1 MKNTL
6 KWTLALALAVPVVG
20 CKKESKPA
28 EGEKPAATA
37 QPQQQVDMAA
47 LEKAAEKWVN
57 DEFQPSTLTRE
68 QQLAEMKWFREA
80 AAPYRGMTITVVS
93 ESIDT
98 HVYESKTMAK
108 AFEEITGIK
117 LKHDLI
123 QEGDVIEKLQT
134 QMQSGRSIY
143 DMYVNDSDLIGT
155 HVRYGHV
162 VPLSD
167 FMTGEGKDVTLP
179 TLDIND
185 FMGKSFVTG
194 PDGKMYQLPD
204 QQFANL
210 YWFRQDWFSRP
221 DFKERFKKKYGYE
234 LGVPVNWSAY
244 EDIAEFF
251 TNDVK
256 ELDGTRVYG
265 HMDYGKKDP
274 SLGWRFTDAWLSMAG
289 VGDKGFPN
297 GKPVDE
303 WGIRVEGCHPA
314 GASVA
319 RGGETNGPAAVYALT
334 KYIDWLKKYAP
345 PQAAGMTFSEAGPVP
360 GQGNVAQQIFWYTA
374 FTAPLT
380 KAGLP
385 VVNADGT
392 PKWRMAPSP
401 HGPYWQ
407 EGTKLGYQDT
417 GSWTMLKSTPLER
430 RKAAWLYAQF
440 TVAKSTSLKKFLVGL
455 TPIRDSDIRSEHV
468 TKVADKLGGLVEFYR
483 SPAREAWTP
492 TGTNVPDYP
501 KLAQL
506 WWQNISLAVEGEKTP
521 QQAMDSLAEQMDDVL
536 GRLERAGMQNCPPK
550 LNPKKEPKE
559 WLDSPGAPHAKV
571 ANEKPKGETVPYEQ
585 LLAAWKA
592 GRVK

>member
-6 KWTLALALAVPVVG
+6 RWTLALALAVPAVG
-20 CKKESKPA
+20 CKKESKPEDGA
-28 EGEKPAATA
+28 KPAATA
-37 QPQQQVDMAA
+37 QQQQVDTAA
-47 LEKAAEKWVN
+47 LEKAAEKWV
-57 DEFQPSTLTRE
+57 DEEFKPSTLTRE
-68 QQLAEMKWFREA
+68 QQLAELKWFREA
-80 AAPYRGMTITVVS
+80 AAPYRGTTINVVS
-93 ESIDT
+93 ETIDT

-117 LKHDLI
+117 VKHDLI

-134 QMQSGRSIY
+134 QLQSRQNIY

-167 FMTGEGKDVTLP
+167 FMAGEGKDVTLP
-179 TLDIND
+179 MLDIDD

-194 PDGKMYQLPD
+194 PDGKLYQLPD

-221 DFKERFKKKYGYE
+221 DLRERFKKKYGYE

-251 TNDVK
+251 SNDVK
-256 ELDGTRVYG
+256 ELDGVRVYG

-289 VGDKGFPN
+289 VGDKGLPN

-303 WGIRVEGCHPA
+303 WGIRVEGCNPA

-360 GQGNVAQQIFWYTA
+360 GQGNVAQQIFWYTG
-374 FTAPLT
+374 FTAALT
-380 KAGLP
+380 RPGLP
-385 VVNADGT
+385 VVNADGS

-440 TVAKSTSLKKFLVGL
+440 TVAKTTSLKKFLVGL
-455 TPIRDSDIRSEHV
+455 TPVRDSDVRSEHV
-468 TKVADKLGGLVEFYR
+468 TKVADRYGGLVEFYR
-483 SPAREAWTP
+483 SPARVAWTP

-559 WLDSPGAPHAKV
+559 WLDAPGAPHAKL

-585 LLAAWKA
+585 LLQAWKE
-592 GRVK
+592 GRAK

>member
-1 MKNTL
+1 MKKTV
-6 KWTLALALAVPVVG
+6 WTLAVALAVPMAG

-28 EGEKPAATA
+28 DAEKPAAAA
-37 QPQQQVDMAA
+37 QPQQVDTAA
-47 LEKAAEKWVN
+47 LEKAAEKWV
-57 DEFQPSTLTRE
+57 DEEFQPSTLSRE
-68 QQLAEMKWFREA
+68 QQLAEMKWFRDA
-80 AAPYRGMTITVVS
+80 AAPFRGQTINVVS

-98 HVYESKTMAK
+98 HVYESKTLAK
-108 AFEEITGIK
+108 AFTEITGIT
-117 LKHDLI
+117 LKHDII

-162 VPLSD
+162 VPLTD
-167 FMTGEGKDVTLP
+167 FMEGEGKDVTLP
-179 TLDIND
+179 TLDIDD

-210 YWFRQDWFSRP
+210 YWFRHDWFSRP
-221 DFKERFKKKYGYE
+221 DLRERFKKKYGYE

-244 EDIAEFF
+244 EDIADFF

-256 ELDGTRVYG
+256 EIDGVKVYG

-289 VGDKGFPN
+289 AGDKGLPN

-303 WGIRVEGCHPA
+303 WGIRVEGCNPV
-314 GASVA
+314 GASVT
-319 RGGETNGPAAVYALT
+319 RGGDTNGPASVYALT

-360 GQGNVAQQIFWYTA
+360 GQGNIAQQIFWYTG
-374 FTAPLT
+374 FTAPLM
-380 KAGLP
+380 KPGLP
-385 VVNADGT
+385 VVDDKGL

-401 HGPYWQ
+401 HGPYWE
-407 EGTKLGYQDT
+407 EGMKLGYQDT

-440 TVAKSTSLKKFLVGL
+440 VVAKTTSLKKFMVGL

-468 TKVADKLGGLVEFYR
+468 TKVADKFGGLVEFYR
-483 SPAREAWTP
+483 SPARVSWTP

-521 QQAMDSLAEQMDDVL
+521 QEAMDTLASQMDDVM
-536 GRLERAGMQNCPPK
+536 GRLERAGMKNCPPK
-550 LNPKKEPKE
+550 LNEVKDAKF
-559 WLDSPGAPHAKV
+559 WFDAPGAPKPKL

-585 LLAAWKA
+585 LIQAWKE

>member
-1 MKNTL
+1 M
-6 KWTLALALAVPVVG
+6 ALAVPVAG

-28 EGEKPAATA
+28 EGDKPAATA
-37 QPQQQVDMAA
+37 QPQVDLAA
-47 LEKAAEKWVN
+47 LEKAAEKWV
-57 DEFQPSTLTRE
+57 DEEFQPSTLTRE

-80 AAPYRGMTITVVS
+80 AAPFRGQTINVVS

-98 HVYESKTMAK
+98 HVYESKTLAK
-108 AFEEITGIK
+108 AFSEITGIN
-117 LKHDLI
+117 LKHDII

-162 VPLSD
+162 VPLTD
-167 FMTGEGKDVTLP
+167 FMAGEGKDVTLP
-179 TLDIND
+179 TLDIDD

-210 YWFRQDWFSRP
+210 YWFRHDWFSRP
-221 DFKERFKKKYGYE
+221 DLRERFKKKYGYE

-244 EDIAEFF
+244 EDIADFF

-256 ELDGTRVYG
+256 EIDGVKVYG

-289 VGDKGFPN
+289 AGDKGLPN

-303 WGIRVEGCHPA
+303 WGIRVEGCNPV

-319 RGGETNGPAAVYALT
+319 RGGDTNGPASVYALT
-334 KYIDWLKKYAP
+334 KYIEWLKKYAP

-360 GQGNVAQQIFWYTA
+360 GQGNVAQQIFWYTG
-374 FTAPLT
+374 FTAPLM
-380 KAGLP
+380 KPGLS
-385 VVNADGT
+385 VVDEKGL

-401 HGPYWQ
+401 HGPYWE
-407 EGTKLGYQDT
+407 EGMKLGYQDT

-440 TVAKSTSLKKFLVGL
+440 VVAKTTSLKKFLVGL

-483 SPAREAWTP
+483 SPARVAWTP

-521 QQAMDSLAEQMDDVL
+521 QEAMDTLATQMDDVL
-536 GRLERAGMQNCPPK
+536 GRLERAGMKNCPPK
-550 LNPKKEPKE
+550 LNEVKDAKF
-559 WLDSPGAPHAKV
+559 WFDAPGAPKPKL

-585 LLAAWKA
+585 LLQAWKE
-592 GRVK
+592 GREK